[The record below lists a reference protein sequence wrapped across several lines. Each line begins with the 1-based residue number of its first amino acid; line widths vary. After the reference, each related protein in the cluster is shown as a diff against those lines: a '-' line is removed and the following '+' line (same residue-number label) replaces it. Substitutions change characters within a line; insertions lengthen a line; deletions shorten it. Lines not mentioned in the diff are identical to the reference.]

1 MLRPLVLA
9 TTCLAFPAFAQD
21 AVRGAE
27 AFADHCAVCHGTGGI
42 GDGPMAPVLMFA
54 PSDLTRLSARNDGVF
69 PAARVV
75 RRIDGREEVMAHGG
89 PMPLFGRILEGPSCV
104 IDAPDGSPIFTTE
117 QIVDIVAWLATI
129 QESG

>member
-9 TTCLAFPAFAQD
+9 SICFAGAAVAQD
-21 AVRGAE
+21 VERGAE
-27 AFADHCAVCHGTGGI
+27 AFADHCAVCHGTGAI
-42 GDGPMAPVLMFA
+42 GDGPMAPALMFA

-89 PMPLFGRILEGPSCV
+89 PMPLFGEILGGASGV
-104 IDAPDGSPIFTTE
+104 IDAPDGSPIFTSE
-117 QIVDIVAWLATI
+117 EIVDIVAWIATV